1 LELGSIE
8 VCPLFLCRLAYSDSH
23 CRKRLSALLS
33 PDLQQR
39 LLQTG
44 VLEHSDEDSEA
55 AGSSG
60 GALLRSTVR
69 VSNLYL
75 PTLVRPLQSQSH
87 SPYYFHSS
95 FPTTAADSV
104 FFGPD
109 TYLFLDFMSVE
120 LPKLTLQGASS
131 AGSPSAALRPRYAV
145 DVCCGS
151 GAGAI
156 HLARHY
162 NSDNSS
168 SSPVS
173 VVGLDMNDAALD
185 LAHVNA
191 TLAGCASSI
200 TFTSSD
206 LFAAVAHRSDVDLIV
221 TNPPYI
227 ATSAQDGPKYSDGGG
242 QQGLGL
248 PLRIVKEGL
257 DVLAPGGYLL
267 MYTGVAVAYKQPG
280 RDALLEHLKELE
292 TQGDV
297 KLVGYR
303 VLMPDMFGEEL
314 SNAAYE
320 DIGRIQLVGAVLRK
334 LK

>member
-8 VCPLFLCRLAYSDSH
+8 VCHLYLCCLSSLTAI
-23 CRKRLSALLS
+23 CRETLSALLS
-33 PDLQQR
+33 PELQQR
-39 LLQTG
+39 LLQAG
-44 VLEHSDEDSEA
+44 VLESSDDASETPE
-55 AGSSG
+55 SSG
-60 GALLRSTVR
+60 AALFRSTLR

-75 PTLVRPLQSQSH
+75 PTLARPLQSQSH
-87 SPYYFHSS
+87 SPLYFHSS
-95 FPTTAADSV
+95 YPTTAADSV

-120 LPKLTLQGASS
+120 LPKLAFQGAS
-131 AGSPSAALRPRYAV
+131 AAATRPRCAV

-156 HLARHY
+156 HLARYY
-162 NSDNSS
+162 NNDASNLT
-168 SSPVS
+168 PVP

-185 LAHVNA
+185 LAHVNS
-191 TLAGCASSI
+191 TLANCASSI

-206 LFAAVAHRSDVDLIV
+206 LFAAVAHRSNIDLIV

-257 DVLAPGGYLL
+257 DVLAPGGYFL
-267 MYTGVAVAYKQPG
+267 MYTGVAVAYNQPG
-280 RDALLEHLKELE
+280 RDALLEHLRELE
-292 TQGDV
+292 TQGNV
-297 KLVGYR
+297 ELVGYR

-314 SNAAYE
+314 SNEAYE
-320 DIGRIQLVGAVLRK
+320 DIGRIQLVGAVLKK
-334 LK
+334 LE

>member
-1 LELGSIE
+1 VSFA
-8 VCPLFLCRLAYSDSH
+8 PLSSCRSDSN
-23 CRKRLSALLS
+23 CRGTLSALLS
-33 PDLQQR
+33 PELQQR
-39 LLQTG
+39 LLDAG
-44 VLEHSDEDSEA
+44 VLESSAEASETP
-55 AGSSG
+55 GSSEQ
-60 GALLRSTVR
+60 APYKSTLR

-75 PTLVRPLQSQSH
+75 PTLARPLQSQSQ
-87 SPYYFHSS
+87 SPLYFHSS

-109 TYLFLDFMSVE
+109 TYLFLDFMSFE
-120 LPKLTLQGASS
+120 LPKLTFRSGSS
-131 AGSPSAALRPRYAV
+131 AAAQPRCAI

-162 NSDNSS
+162 NSEVFDSN
-168 SSPVS
+168 PVS

-191 TLAGCASSI
+191 TLANCASSI
-200 TFTSSD
+200 TFSSSD
-206 LFAAVAHRSDVDLIV
+206 LFAAVAHRSDIDLVV

-257 DVLAPGGYLL
+257 DVLAPGGYFL
-267 MYTGVAVAYKQPG
+267 MYTGVAVAYNQPG
-280 RDALLEHLKELE
+280 RDALLEHLRELE
-292 TQGDV
+292 AEGNV
-297 KLVGYR
+297 ELVGYR

-314 SNAAYE
+314 SNEAYE

-334 LK
+334 LE

>member
-1 LELGSIE
+1 MELGSIE
-8 VCPLFLCRLAYSDSH
+8 VCHLYLCCLSSLTAI
-23 CRKRLSALLS
+23 CRETLSALLS
-33 PDLQQR
+33 PELQQR
-39 LLQTG
+39 LLQAG
-44 VLEHSDEDSEA
+44 VLESLDDASERLE
-55 AGSSG
+55 SSEQG
-60 GALLRSTVR
+60 LFKPTLR

-75 PTLVRPLQSQSH
+75 PTLARPLQSQSQ
-87 SPYYFHSS
+87 SPLYFHSS

-109 TYLFLDFMSVE
+109 TYLFLEFMSVE
-120 LPKLTLQGASS
+120 LPKLDFQGAS
-131 AGSPSAALRPRYAV
+131 AAVSRPRCAV

-162 NSDNSS
+162 NSEASTS
-168 SSPVS
+168 TPVS

-185 LAHVNA
+185 LAHPNA
-191 TLAGCASSI
+191 TLANCASSI

-206 LFAAVAHRSDVDLIV
+206 LFAAVAHRSDIDLVV

-257 DVLAPGGYLL
+257 DVLAPGGYFL
-267 MYTGVAVAYKQPG
+267 MYTGVAVAYNQPG
-280 RDALLEHLKELE
+280 RDALLEHLRELE
-292 TQGDV
+292 TQGNV
-297 KLVGYR
+297 ELVGYR

-314 SNAAYE
+314 SNEAYE

-334 LK
+334 LE

>member
-1 LELGSIE
+1 
-8 VCPLFLCRLAYSDSH
+8 
-23 CRKRLSALLS
+23 
-33 PDLQQR
+33 
-39 LLQTG
+39 
-44 VLEHSDEDSEA
+44 
-55 AGSSG
+55 
-60 GALLRSTVR
+60 
-69 VSNLYL
+69 
-75 PTLVRPLQSQSH
+75 
-87 SPYYFHSS
+87 
-95 FPTTAADSV
+95 
-104 FFGPD
+104 
-109 TYLFLDFMSVE
+109 MSVE
-120 LPKLTLQGASS
+120 LPKLSFQGAST
-131 AGSPSAALRPRYAV
+131 ADFNPRCAI

-162 NSDNSS
+162 NIETTTST
-168 SSPVS
+168 PVS

-185 LAHVNA
+185 LAPVNA

-206 LFAAVAHRSDVDLIV
+206 LFAAVAHRSDIDLVV

-257 DVLAPGGYLL
+257 DVLASGGYLL

-280 RDALLEHLKELE
+280 RDALLEHLRELE
-292 TQGDV
+292 AQGNV
-297 KLVGYR
+297 ELKGYR

-314 SNAAYE
+314 SNDAYE

>member
-1 LELGSIE
+1 MHRSLF
-8 VCPLFLCRLAYSDSH
+8 LFLCRLAISDRI
-23 CRKRLSALLS
+23 CRETLSALLS
-33 PDLQQR
+33 PELQQR
-39 LLQTG
+39 LLQAG
-44 VLEHSDEDSEA
+44 ILERSNEA
-55 AGSSG
+55 SGTTGSSESE
-60 GALLRSTVR
+60 LLKSTLR

-75 PTLVRPLQSQSH
+75 PTLVRPLQSQSQ
-87 SPYYFHSS
+87 SPLYFHSA

-120 LPKLTLQGASS
+120 LPKLTFQGAST
-131 AGSPSAALRPRYAV
+131 AASRPRCAV

-151 GAGAI
+151 GAGAM

-162 NSDNSS
+162 NSGISTAT
-168 SSPVS
+168 PVS

-185 LAHVNA
+185 LAPVNA

-206 LFAAVAHRSDVDLIV
+206 LFASVANRDDIDLVV

-267 MYTGVAVAYKQPG
+267 MYTGVAVAYRQPG
-280 RDALLEHLKELE
+280 KDALLEHLKELE
-292 TQGDV
+292 AQGNV
-297 KLVGYR
+297 ELTEYR

-314 SNAAYE
+314 SNDAYE

-334 LK
+334 SK